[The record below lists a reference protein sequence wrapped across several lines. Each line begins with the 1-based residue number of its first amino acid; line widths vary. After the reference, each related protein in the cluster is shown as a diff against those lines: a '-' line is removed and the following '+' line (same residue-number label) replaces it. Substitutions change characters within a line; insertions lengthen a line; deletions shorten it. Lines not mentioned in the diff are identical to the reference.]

1 METIE
6 PESTASDLV
15 VPEDEPEEPVQV
27 VPPVVAVVVTNNP
40 GPWLEETLGALAS
53 QDYPALGVLVLDN
66 ASAEDPTPR
75 IAAAMPRAFVRR
87 RDVDAG
93 FGEAANDALAAVE
106 GATFLLFCHD
116 DVALDANAVSVMV
129 EEAYRSNA
137 AIVGPKVVDHDRP
150 EVLLEVGL
158 AVDHYGVPFSGIE
171 PDEVD
176 QEQHDGVRDVFFVSH
191 AAMLVRADLFQE
203 LSGFDPGAFPG
214 ADDIDLCW
222 RARLA
227 GARVIVAPAARVRHR
242 QATVVEERPTHA
254 SDPGDLGAATRSRVR
269 MLYKSYS
276 ALALIWVLPISL
288 FLAMAEA
295 IALLFTRRPRAAAA
309 VFAGWFRAFAHPGE
323 LRRARAETQ
332 HLRRIDDGDVRDLMI
347 RGSAR
352 IRTFVTL
359 RMHAGERFAVVSE
372 RTRTRMDEATRQLGR
387 APAIIAIILGALIV
401 FGSRSLFFGR
411 VPAVGGFQEWP
422 GAAASWSTFSASWR
436 TTMMGAPRAADPIFA
451 LMSLLQAAVL
461 GHSGLARSLVV
472 TGALPL
478 GTWGVYRLVRPM
490 AGTALPPVAAAVA
503 YGTNPLPRNSI
514 AHGSLGPLVCF
525 ALAPFVLSALGRAS
539 AEGVER
545 RTRIHAGFAI
555 VLLIA
560 VMGAVWPPGILVA
573 LAIGVAYLLAWPF
586 SNDRPVVLRALGLSA
601 AATFL
606 GALLLAPW
614 SVSLIGAD
622 PATRG
627 SLPRAPLSLADTLRF
642 HTGPAGAG
650 FAAWGIIA
658 AATVPLFI
666 ATGPRFVWTARA
678 WMLAVVSFT
687 AAWLPGRIW
696 PDGAQLSPD
705 GVLVLAALG
714 LAFAAGIGIAAVLD
728 DLRQFHFGW
737 RQVLAIVAA
746 AGLAVSMLGLA
757 ADTISGRFGVPT
769 NDWASTYSWMNEV
782 KKPPGDFRVLFLG
795 DPTVL
800 PADAKVAD
808 RTGFALTRNGP
819 GDARDLWAA
828 PESSADRVVARA
840 IVAAQTGATSR
851 LGHLLAPTGVRYVSF
866 LTRPA
871 SGGGA
876 RGASNPALADALARQ
891 LDLTLS
897 RVDPSGVVYENDA
910 WIPMHASVPKDA
922 LGVAIEANDASSA
935 TLRTD
940 ATGVK
945 GVTVSDGATP
955 PIGPGSLL
963 WSEAANA
970 GWNASTKAGTVPRRD
985 AFGWTNA
992 FTLDATAPVHV
1003 RYDGGLGFA
1012 FARVLQIAAWI
1023 AATALWFVT
1032 RRRRGQPRDLQVVT

>member
-6 PESTASDLV
+6 PESSASDLD
-15 VPEDEPEEPVQV
+15 VPEDETDEPVQV

-40 GPWLEETLGALAS
+40 GPWLEETLGSLAA

-66 ASAEDPTPR
+66 ASADDPTPR

-87 RDVDAG
+87 RDEDAG
-93 FGEAANDALAAVE
+93 FGAAANDALAAVE

-116 DVALDANAVSVMV
+116 DVALDPNAVSVLV

-214 ADDIDLCW
+214 ADDVDLCW

-242 QATVVEERPTHA
+242 QATRVEERPTHA

-269 MLYKSYS
+269 VLYKSYS
-276 ALALIWVLPISL
+276 GLALIWVLPISL
-288 FLAMAEA
+288 LLAMAEA
-295 IALLFTRRPRAAAA
+295 IALLFTGRARAAAA
-309 VFAGWFRAFAHPGE
+309 VFAGWFRAFAHPSE

-332 HLRRIDDGDVRDLMI
+332 SLRRVDDGDVRDLMI

-387 APAIIAIILGALIV
+387 APAITGIILGALIV
-401 FGSRSLFFGR
+401 IGSRSLFFGR

-422 GAAASWSTFSASWR
+422 GAAASWSTFTASWR
-436 TTMMGAPRAADPIFA
+436 TTMMGSAHAAAPVFA
-451 LMSLLQAAVL
+451 LMSALQAVLL

-490 AGTALPPVAAAVA
+490 SGTALPPVAAAVA
-503 YGTNPLPRNSI
+503 YGANPLPRNAI

-525 ALAPFVLSALGRAS
+525 ALAPFVVSALGRAS
-539 AEGVER
+539 AEGVDR
-545 RTRIHAGFAI
+545 RTRIHTGLAI
-555 VLLIA
+555 VLLVA
-560 VMGAVWPPGILVA
+560 VMGAFWPPGLLVA
-573 LAIGVAYLLAWPF
+573 LAVGVSYVLAWPF

-601 AATFL
+601 VATVL

-614 SVSLIGAD
+614 SLSLIGAD

-627 SLPRAPLSLADTLRF
+627 SLPRGPLSLADTLRF

-650 FAAWGIIA
+650 FAAWGILA

-678 WMLAVVSFT
+678 WMLAVISFT
-687 AAWLPGRIW
+687 AAWLPARMW
-696 PDGAQLSPD
+696 PNGARLSPD
-705 GVLVLAALG
+705 GVLVLAAVG
-714 LAFAAGIGIAAVLD
+714 LAFAAGLGIAAVLD

-737 RQVLAIVAA
+737 RQVLTIVAA
-746 AGLAVSMLGLA
+746 AGLGVAMLGLA
-757 ADTISGRFGVPT
+757 ADTISGRWGVPT
-769 NDWASTYSWMNEV
+769 NDWASTYSWMNEL
-782 KKPPGDFRVLFLG
+782 KAPGDFRVLFLG

-800 PADAKVAD
+800 PADPKVVD

-840 IVAAQTGATSR
+840 IVAAESGATSR
-851 LGHLLAPTGVRYVSF
+851 LGHLLAPTGVRYVGF

-876 RGASNPALADALARQ
+876 RGTPNPRLADALGRQ

-910 WIPMHASVPKDA
+910 WIPMHASVP
-922 LGVAIEANDASSA
+922 ANATGLPLDSNDPASA
-935 TLRTD
+935 TLRSN
-940 ATGVK
+940 ATGVQ
-945 GVTVSDGATP
+945 GVDVSDGTTP
-955 PIGPGSLL
+955 PIGPGTLL
-963 WSEAANA
+963 WSEAANS
-970 GWNASTKAGTVPRRD
+970 GWKASAQGKSATRRD

-992 FTLDATAPVHV
+992 FALDAKAPVHV
-1003 RYDGGLGFA
+1003 HYDGRIAATLA
-1012 FARVLQIAAWI
+1012 WLLEVAAWI
-1023 AATALWFVT
+1023 AVTVVWFVT
-1032 RRRRGQPRDLQVVT
+1032 RRRRVQQRDLQVVT